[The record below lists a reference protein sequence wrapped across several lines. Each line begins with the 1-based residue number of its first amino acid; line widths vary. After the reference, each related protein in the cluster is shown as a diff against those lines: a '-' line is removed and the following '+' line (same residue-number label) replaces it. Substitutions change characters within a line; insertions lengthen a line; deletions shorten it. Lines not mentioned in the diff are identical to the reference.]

1 MNIPFGEEIRSF
13 VKAAFEPASIWE
25 KGLRICAL
33 IFVAGL
39 FSFFFLSLL
48 VRIGLFGSIPGTS
61 ELRLIKNPVSS
72 VLLDDENRLLGKYFI
87 ENRTNV
93 HYKAIAPHVIQAL
106 VATEDERFYRHH
118 GIDLRSWAR
127 VLVKSFLLM
136 DQSSGG
142 GSTLS
147 QQLAKNLYPRKDL
160 WLLTTPIN
168 KVREMYIARR
178 LEKIYNKEEILTWYL
193 NTVPF
198 GNGIYGIEV
207 ACKQL
212 FNTEPDKIKIQ
223 DAAVLVGMLKATGIY
238 SPLRN
243 EERAS
248 DRRNV
253 VLKQMVK
260 NGFLAQAE
268 YDSLAQLPIKLK
280 YTREGHTEGVG
291 TYIREQIRLD
301 LNKLLKDF
309 LKEDGKPYNLYTDGL
324 KIYTTLDVHMQ
335 RLAEAAVRER
345 MARLQADFDNHWK
358 KREPWGQTSLLSDQV
373 AKTERYLYM
382 KKNGYSAAEIEEAF
396 NQKTA
401 MTLFTY
407 KGPVDTL
414 LSPLDSL
421 KYYLRMLNAGFLALD
436 HSSGK
441 IKAWVGGVDY
451 ATFKYDHVKSKRQ
464 VGSTFKPIVM
474 AAGLQQDFTPCDY
487 FSNDRLVYA
496 QYDGWSPE
504 NTDGKYGGFYSMEG
518 TLVHSVNCAA
528 VDAIIQTGTGPV
540 IELAGKLGIHSEL
553 PQVPSLA
560 LGTADISLMEMVQ
573 AFGVFANQGLR
584 AEPYYLKRI
593 ENNKGEVLV
602 DFEKD
607 RGLPTE
613 VLSPLQAELMV
624 QMLKSVAEN
633 GTAKGLKTMYS
644 IGTEIGAKTG
654 TSQNQSD
661 GWLIAITPKLALG
674 AWVGGEMPQ
683 IRFRS
688 LSLGQGS
695 YMALPI
701 CGSFLHKVNASK
713 VLKKYQ
719 GGVFPPLSDEAMSRL
734 GCPYFIENEGDQL
747 ELIALGDS
755 LQPGPAFVNSP
766 PDTVVDVSQRRRA
779 RDRESRGLGAF
790 LERLF
795 GKKDRKEKRDS
806 LENSGH

>member
-1 MNIPFGEEIRSF
+1 MKIPFKEEIKSF
-13 VKAAFEPASIWE
+13 VKAAFEADHTWE
-25 KGLRICAL
+25 KVLRLMAL
-33 IFVAGL
+33 FFVAGL
-39 FSFFFLSLL
+39 FSIFFLSFL
-48 VRIGLFGSIPGTS
+48 VRIGLFGSIPGTG
-61 ELRLIKNPVSS
+61 ELKQINNPVSS

-93 HYKAIAPHVIQAL
+93 NYKAIAPHVIQAL
-106 VATEDERFYRHH
+106 VATEDERFYKHQ

-127 VLVKSFLLM
+127 VIVKSILLM

-142 GSTLS
+142 GSTIS
-147 QQLAKNLYPRKDL
+147 QQLAKNLYPRKEL
-160 WLLTTPIN
+160 WLLTTPVN
-168 KVREMYIARR
+168 KLREMFIARR
-178 LEKIYNKEEILTWYL
+178 LERIYTKEEILTWYL

-198 GNGIYGIEV
+198 GNGIFGIEV

-212 FNTEPDKIKIQ
+212 FNTDPDKIKIQ

-243 EERAS
+243 EERAT

-260 NGFLAQAE
+260 NGFLATAE
-268 YDSLAQLPIKLK
+268 YDSLAKLPIKLK

-301 LNKLLKDF
+301 LNKLLKDY

-335 RLAEAAVRER
+335 RLAETAVRER
-345 MARLQADFDNHWK
+345 MVRLQADFDSHWK
-358 KREPWGQTSLLSDQV
+358 KRDPWGQTSLLSDQV
-373 AKTERYLYM
+373 PKTDRYIQM
-382 KKNGYSAAEIEEAF
+382 KKGGYSVAEIEETF
-396 NQKTA
+396 NQKTD

-414 LSPLDSL
+414 LSPMDSL

-436 HSSGK
+436 HTSGK
-441 IKAWVGGVDY
+441 VKAWVGGVDY
-451 ATFKYDHVKSKRQ
+451 ASFKYDHVKSRRQ

-474 AAGLQQDFTPCDY
+474 AAGLQQEFTPCDY

-496 QYDGWSPE
+496 QFDGWSPE

-528 VDAIIQTGTGPV
+528 VDAIIQIGTEPV
-540 IELAGKLGIHSEL
+540 IELAEKLGIRSDL
-553 PQVPSLA
+553 PNVPSLA
-560 LGTADISLMEMVQ
+560 LGTADISLLEMVQ

-584 AEPYYLKRI
+584 TEPYYLKRI
-593 ENNKGEVLV
+593 ENNKGEILL

-607 RGLPTE
+607 RNPATE
-613 VLSPLQAELMV
+613 ALTATQASLMV

-661 GWLIAITPKLALG
+661 GWLIAVTPKLALG

-719 GGVFPPLSDEAMSRL
+719 GGVFPPLSDEAMTQL

-747 ELIALGDS
+747 EMIALGDS
-755 LQPGPAFVNSP
+755 IQPEPAFVNSL
-766 PDTVVDVSQRRRA
+766 PDTVTDVRLRRRA
-779 RDRESRGLGAF
+779 RDHENRGLGAF

-795 GKKDRKEKRDS
+795 GKKDKKEKRDT
-806 LENSGH
+806 LED